1 MENDK
6 VKKTPRASETRAKE
20 AHEVVWTPPSS
31 LDAPPA
37 PDGFRHRWIRSESL
51 GFEDQKNISG
61 RLRSGYTLV
70 MASEY
75 KDQGYPIVE
84 SGKYTGV
91 IGVGGLLLAR
101 VPIEIAKA
109 RQKYYAEKAQERDEA
124 VKSDL
129 LRDQHPS
136 MPITVDRHS
145 TQTFGGSKK

>member
-1 MENDK
+1 MENEK
-6 VKKTPRASETRAKE
+6 IKKTPRASETRAKD

-51 GFEDQKNISG
+51 GFDDQKNISG
-61 RLRSGYTLV
+61 RLRSGYELV
-70 MASEY
+70 QASEY
-75 KDQGYPIVE
+75 KDKGFPVIE
-84 SGKYTGV
+84 TGKHTGV

-101 VPIEIAKA
+101 VPNEIAEA
-109 RQKYYAEKAQERDEA
+109 RQKYYAEKAQDADDA
-124 VKSDL
+124 VKTDL

-145 TQTFGGSKK
+145 TQTFGGGKK

>member
-1 MENDK
+1 MENEK
-6 VKKTPRASETRAKE
+6 IKKTPRASETRAKE

-51 GFEDQKNISG
+51 GFDDQKNISG
-61 RLRSGYTLV
+61 RLRSGYELV
-70 MASEY
+70 QASEF

-101 VPIEIAKA
+101 VPNEIAEA
-109 RQKYYAEKAQERDEA
+109 RQKYYAEKAKDADDA
-124 VKSDL
+124 VKTDL

-145 TQTFGGSKK
+145 TQTFGGNKK